1 MKFKF
6 FGKFFW
12 KFSMKCHKSFR
23 KNISPQNAYILKI
36 TTDLVGKNWPKFGQ
50 KNGLSQ
56 KFYAMDIKNIGIF
69 LHTEVYLI

>member
-23 KNISPQNAYILKI
+23 KNISPQTAYILKI
-36 TTDLVGKNWPKFGQ
+36 TTNLVGKNWLKFGQ
-50 KNGLSQ
+50 QKWLVSEVLRNGHR
-56 KFYAMDIKNIGIF
+56 KYWYFF
-69 LHTEVYLI
+69 TH